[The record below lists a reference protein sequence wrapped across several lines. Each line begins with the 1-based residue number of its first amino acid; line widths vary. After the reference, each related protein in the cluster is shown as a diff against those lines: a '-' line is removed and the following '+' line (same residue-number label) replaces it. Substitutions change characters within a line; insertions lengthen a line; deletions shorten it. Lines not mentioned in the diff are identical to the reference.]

1 MSKAFE
7 WLPGWKAEGERTTP
21 VRVLGIDLG
30 TTNSTVTEIIWDPNS
45 EEPPVASLL
54 DIPQATVQGE
64 ITKDLLPSVVAI
76 LDGKEYVGEGAHRLR
91 SSTEHTMNRGANIWW
106 ESKNHIGTRL
116 QWIAAPEGYKT
127 PRDIAARILHCLNE
141 AALDAS
147 DLPVDKIVV
156 TVPASF
162 QLTQRQ
168 DTIAAAKSAGI
179 MLQGQDL
186 FDEPVAAFLDYLVDS
201 GGSLVAGRKRSRIM
215 VVDFGGGTCDVALLQ
230 VNAGEGGELDV
241 SRRGVSRFHRIG
253 GSDIDES
260 IAVQILLP
268 KLMEE
273 NGIATFE
280 LTYKQKRDFVI
291 PALASLAEQLKKKL
305 SDLVHYQIQMGTFN
319 EQNESIKVTLPV
331 AQKIATGNQ
340 DIGIATLSN
349 PELTLKE
356 LRTATDQFLNP
367 VAIAP
372 MRSEYFEVTSI
383 FAPIRD
389 VLSRAEWTPMHI
401 DSVLLVGGASLDY
414 SVGRALAQYF
424 PDSNILTY
432 QNRLDS
438 QRCVGR
444 GAAYQALLLAVFGK
458 SPLRATIGD
467 AVSVQ
472 TTNGPQEMIPENST
486 LPYPADGE
494 WIEVPGLSMS
504 RGCDLGS
511 VDLAIEIQSGN
522 RTLYSQSCAVSA
534 PVAVGDPISLKL
546 KVDDNQRM
554 LISLTVD
561 AQSGPQPFDVD
572 LDNPFSVTANPNSDR
587 DRILEIESQI
597 PGGPLDTQIKLIVEM
612 SNLHIN
618 LKEYERA
625 RQLLEGILPSVSGNE
640 QVQLLSN
647 LGSLCGQMG
656 DSEAQQLYLEQAAF
670 AGSSQAAFNLA
681 MALRQSDPGKA
692 LIFVD
697 RRIEITQDCAG
708 HSLRGI
714 ILKNLKRQD
723 EAVTAWLT
731 AFSLAPNLKE
741 LSDFELA
748 WLSKA
753 AAGLEERMLM
763 KAIAEEQ
770 KRRKDLPG
778 SSEGARQEPTAAA
791 LPAWDS

>member
-1 MSKAFE
+1 MSHAFQ
-7 WLPGWKAEGERTTP
+7 WLPGWEADVERTTP

-30 TTNSTVTEIIWDPNS
+30 TTNSTVTEIIWDPTS
-45 EEPPVASLL
+45 QEPPVASLL

-91 SSTEHTMNRGANIWW
+91 SSAEHSMNRGANIWW

-116 QWIAAPEGYKT
+116 EWISAPEGYKT

-168 DTIAAAKSAGI
+168 DTVAAAEKAGI
-179 MLQGQDL
+179 VLQGQDL
-186 FDEPVAAFLDYLVDS
+186 FDEPVAAFLDYLIDS
-201 GGSLVAGRKRSRIM
+201 GGSLIEGRKRSRIM

-230 VNAGEGGELDV
+230 VNAGEGGELEV

-268 KLMEE
+268 KLIEE
-273 NGIATFE
+273 NGIAPFE

-305 SDLVHYQIQMGTFN
+305 SDQIHYQIQMGTFN
-319 EQNESIKVTLPV
+319 DKNESLKVTLPV
-331 AQKIATGNQ
+331 AQKIATDNK
-340 DIGIATLSN
+340 DLGIATLSS
-349 PELTLKE
+349 PELTLRE
-356 LRTATDQFLNP
+356 LRKATDQFLNP
-367 VAIAP
+367 IAIAP
-372 MRSEYFEVTSI
+372 MRNEYFEVTSI

-401 DSVLLVGGASLDY
+401 DSVLLVGGSSLDY
-414 SVGRALAQYF
+414 AVGRALAQYF

-472 TTNGPQEMIPENST
+472 TTSGPQEMIPENST
-486 LPYPADGE
+486 LPYPADGG

-504 RGCDLGS
+504 RGSERDS

-522 RTLYSQSCAVSA
+522 RKLYSQSCAVSA
-534 PVAVGDPISLKL
+534 PVSVGDPISMKL

-554 LISLTVD
+554 LISLTVE
-561 AQSGPQPFDVD
+561 AQSGSQPFDVD

-597 PGGPLDTQIKLIVEM
+597 PGASLEIQIKLIIEM
-612 SNLHIN
+612 SKLHIN
-618 LKEYERA
+618 IKEYERA
-625 RQLLEGILPSVSGNE
+625 RQLLEGLLPSVSGNK
-640 QVQLLSN
+640 QIQLLSS
-647 LGSLCGQMG
+647 LGSLCGEMG
-656 DSEAQQLYLEQAAF
+656 DPQAQQLYLEQAAL
-670 AGSSQAAFNLA
+670 AGSPEAAFNLA
-681 MALRQSDPGKA
+681 LALRQSDPGKA

-697 RRIEITQDCAG
+697 RLIDMVQDCPSY
-708 HSLRGI
+708 SLRGL
-714 ILKNLKRQD
+714 ILKNLNRKE
-723 EAVTAWLT
+723 EAVQAWRK
-731 AFSLAPNLKE
+731 AVSLAPDLKK
-741 LSDFELA
+741 LSDFELS
-748 WLSKA
+748 WLSIA
-753 AAGLEERMLM
+753 AVELDDTDLIE
-763 KAIAEEQ
+763 AIAQER
-770 KRRKDLPG
+770 KRRRDLPE
-778 SSEGARQEPTAAA
+778 STEGTRREPTVAA